1 MVNPKLRFKRPDGTA
16 YPDWEERSM
25 EDVLKVDTIRN
36 GGKYAADAVLSVS
49 DEYGIVNQIALQ
61 GRSFAAED
69 VSNYK
74 VVKKEQIVYTRSP
87 LKAKPYGIIKI
98 VGDEEGIVSPLYI
111 VNTVKD
117 GCVPGFIYEY
127 FNLASRTNNY
137 LKAKV
142 RMGAKH
148 TMNIS
153 EDEWLSGSIVV
164 PCYEEQE
171 RIVNLLESIDEK
183 TLAQEQHVTAL
194 ETQKKELLRQVFARE
209 IRFKDENGQ
218 DYPQWEEH
226 PLSDYLSFQNG
237 VNADREAYGKG
248 VKLISVR
255 DILSGRPI
263 MYDMISG
270 AVQIDD
276 ATLSRYSVAYGDVLF
291 QRSSENYED
300 AGTAN
305 VYLDDKIA
313 TFSGFVI
320 RGKKIA
326 EYNPV
331 FMYCALNDACVRK
344 QITRKA
350 QGAQHV
356 NVGQDTLASVIISV
370 PSLPEQQRIADF
382 FTALDAQ
389 IENERALLEDWRQLK
404 KGLLQQMFVK

>member
-16 YPDWEERSM
+16 YPDWEEKRLGECFSERVERSKGN
-25 EDVLKVDTIRN
+25 EEL
-36 GGKYAADAVLSVS
+36 LSVS
-49 DEYGIVNQIALQ
+49 INNGVTRQSEGAKRDA
-61 GRSFAAED
+61 SSED
-69 VSNYK
+69 KKNYK
-74 VVKKEQIVYTRSP
+74 VVHVGDIAYNTMRMWQGAEGRSP
-87 LKAKPYGIIKI
+87 Y
-98 VGDEEGIVSPLYI
+98 DGIVSPAY
-111 VNTVKD
+111 T
-117 GCVPGFIYEY
+117 
-127 FNLASRTNNY
+127 
-137 LKAKV
+137 
-142 RMGAKH
+142 
-148 TMNIS
+148 
-153 EDEWLSGSIVV
+153 IVV
-164 PCYEEQE
+164 PVQGVADSCFFEQFFKNGRMIKMFERHSQGLTSDTWNLKFDAFSKIKVKVPSIEEQGRVVE
-171 RIVNLLESIDEK
+171 GLASVDEK
-183 TLAQEQHVTAL
+183 IEAQEQHVTVL

-263 MYDMISG
+263 LYDMISG

-370 PSLPEQQRIADF
+370 PSLPEQQRISDF

-404 KGLLQQMFVK
+404 KGLLQQMFI